1 MFYTPVMVKLRFEAS
16 PDASEK
22 AGHMRRRCR
31 CRESS

>member
-1 MFYTPVMVKLRFEAS
+1 MFYTPLMISVGFEAS

-22 AGHMRRRCR
+22 AGRMRRRCR